1 MCLYTEGNGSGGGG
15 RGGRKTGVECL
26 FRRAPAT
33 PATTFLLLFQWR
45 GQLTEL
51 WTYTLQEIR
60 DTAGAQGVA
69 KGV

>member
-1 MCLYTEGNGSGGGG
+1 M
-15 RGGRKTGVECL
+15 ECL